1 MDPVTM
7 LIPSM
12 VGGDGG
18 SLIKMA
24 LDEVM
29 SQRNREEEKKKAEA
43 KVRMEMENNAGN
55 ANSHAGFQK
64 VKRNK
69 IMTSPGV

>member
-7 LIPSM
+7 LISPI
-12 VGGDGG
+12 VGEDGG
-18 SLIKMA
+18 GLIKMA
-24 LDEVM
+24 LEVM

-43 KVRMEMENNAGN
+43 KARMEVENNAGN
-55 ANSHAGFQK
+55 AKSHAGFKK
-64 VKRNK
+64 VKSNR